1 LQEKGKRQSNIA
13 KYTKRL
19 LSFSSETNASDSES
33 ADVSLKSAHSSLEA
47 TGLFSG
53 NGNL

>member
-1 LQEKGKRQSNIA
+1 LQEKGKRQSNIV
-13 KYTKRL
+13 KYRK
-19 LSFSSETNASDSES
+19 SFVFSSETNASDSKS

-53 NGNL
+53 NRNL